1 MPRALLPLSGWV
13 HATPLARAW
22 GLHGTASFG
31 DEPQIKALARDALRG
46 PDVGLRFKG
55 LRLARARTLLRAR
68 DVTRQGLPTIALTRL
83 LQAGKLE
90 RVARGLYGLPG
101 AAISEHRSLAEVSA
115 RVPKGVVCLLS
126 ALRVHEI
133 GTQAPFEVWIAIPQ
147 HMVSPRLGQP
157 AVRVVRMSV
166 AVPTDGV
173 DRLNIDGIDVPVF
186 NAARTVVDC
195 FRFRN
200 KIGLDVALEA
210 LRDGWSQRKFTMN
223 DLWRHATSGRVANVM
238 RHSAP
243 SWRPYSGLIVA
254 SVSSAHG
261 RSKASR
267 TLVISAVRIHG
278 SLAGGAIAAS
288 ARRTES
294 SLTMPRRPRA
304 MAATASPRTPAMWA

>member
-1 MPRALLPLSGWV
+1 MK
-13 HATPLARAW
+13 ATVAATTTT
-22 GLHGTASFG
+22 H
-31 DEPQIKALARDALRG
+31 EQQ
-46 PDVGLRFKG
+46 V
-55 LRLARARTLLRAR
+55 LRLARARRLLRAR

-83 LQAGKLE
+83 VQAGKLE

-147 HMVSPRLGQP
+147 HMVSPRLDQP
-157 AVRVVRMSV
+157 AIRVVRMSE
-166 AVPTDGV
+166 AALTDGV

-210 LRDGWSQRKFTMN
+210 LRDGWSQRKFTLD
-223 DLWRHATSGRVANVM
+223 DLWRHATRGRVANVM
-238 RHSAP
+238 R
-243 SWRPYSGLIVA
+243 PYIE
-254 SVSSAHG
+254 
-261 RSKASR
+261 
-267 TLVISAVRIHG
+267 
-278 SLAGGAIAAS
+278 AI
-288 ARRTES
+288 
-294 SLTMPRRPRA
+294 
-304 MAATASPRTPAMWA
+304 TA